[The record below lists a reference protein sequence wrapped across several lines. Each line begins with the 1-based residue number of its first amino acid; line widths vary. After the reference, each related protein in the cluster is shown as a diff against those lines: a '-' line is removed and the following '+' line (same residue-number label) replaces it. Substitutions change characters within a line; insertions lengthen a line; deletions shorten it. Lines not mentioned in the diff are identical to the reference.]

1 MADRI
6 IFKNT
11 TQEANIESIQ
21 VTDVLNGEILLVR
34 ETNKE
39 HLYCKN
45 SNGEI
50 SKIHRITNAG
60 GFPSLTTSSYE
71 AVDLGLPS
79 GLLWAKKNIGAAT
92 EEDAGL
98 YFQWGDIQGYTA
110 EQVGVD
116 KQFTWDNYK
125 WNEGSSVTKYT
136 NDDGLTILE
145 SIDDAATQIIGFNW
159 RMPTAD
165 EIREMVD
172 NTDVYFVSSTGEE
185 IADTYTGS
193 TSGRFQFPDA
203 ETMKGIKFY
212 RKGDYSKYIFVPA
225 SGVALDGSVQDAGVF
240 GCLWSSSFGT
250 SNVRIAWCLYIVAPV
265 GFGYANTYVRYVG
278 FGVRG
283 VVNA

>member
-1 MADRI
+1 MEKYSWLEKRI
-6 IFKNT
+6 R
-11 TQEANIESIQ
+11 NIS
-21 VTDVLNGEILLVR
+21 
-34 ETNKE
+34 
-39 HLYCKN
+39 KN

-193 TSGRFQFPDA
+193 TSGRVEFPEA
-203 ETMKGIKFY
+203 EAMKGMKFY
-212 RKGDYSKYIFVPA
+212 NKSDRSKYIFVPT
-225 SGVALDGSVQDAGVF
+225 SGFVDDKSIVSNKSQGR
-240 GCLWSSSFGT
+240 LWSSSVRTARVDEAHNFVFT
-250 SNVRIAWCLYIVAPV
+250 SSSGMGDMFYNVRYY
-265 GFGYANTYVRYVG
+265 GFPIRAVKPQQ
-278 FGVRG
+278 
-283 VVNA
+283 

>member
-1 MADRI
+1 M
-6 IFKNT
+6 
-11 TQEANIESIQ
+11 
-21 VTDVLNGEILLVR
+21 
-34 ETNKE
+34 
-39 HLYCKN
+39 
-45 SNGEI
+45 
-50 SKIHRITNAG
+50 
-60 GFPSLTTSSYE
+60 
-71 AVDLGLPS
+71 
-79 GLLWAKKNIGAAT
+79 
-92 EEDAGL
+92 
-98 YFQWGDIQGYTA
+98 
-110 EQVGVD
+110 GVD
-116 KQFTWDNYK
+116 KQFDWSDYK
-125 WNEGSSVTKYT
+125 WGTSDNFTKYT
-136 NDDGLTILE
+136 ESDNLTVIE
-145 SIDDAATQIIGFNW
+145 SSDDAATQLMDADW

-165 EIREMVD
+165 EFREMVD